1 MTHGIN
7 FQQVKNSL
15 PIAIASTAKIVS
27 VLIPKESF
35 VITPLTKS
43 EKLNSLRFLT
53 CVCLIETTTS
63 QNRFVF
69 CSQWDADCACD
80 VFPKDKHTRM
90 KQPPKYV
97 YVRLSDS
104 SSKSRNGNRHFR

>member
-7 FQQVKNSL
+7 FLQVKNSL

-27 VLIPKESF
+27 VLIPIESF

-43 EKLNSLRFLT
+43 EKLNPTDFKPVYVL
-53 CVCLIETTTS
+53 ETTTS

-69 CSQWDADCACD
+69 GLQWDADCAC
-80 VFPKDKHTRM
+80 VM
-90 KQPPKYV
+90 YI
-97 YVRLSDS
+97 S
-104 SSKSRNGNRHFR
+104 